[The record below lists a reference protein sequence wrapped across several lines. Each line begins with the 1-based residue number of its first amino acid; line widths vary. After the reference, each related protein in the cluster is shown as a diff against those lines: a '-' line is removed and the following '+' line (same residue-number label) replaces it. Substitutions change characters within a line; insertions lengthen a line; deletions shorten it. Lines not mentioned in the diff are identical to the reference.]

1 MVNFVSLCTSLRVL
15 DLSNT
20 GVHVDRLWSAL
31 KLGGL
36 QLEELL
42 LSGCHSSKKGRESG
56 QLVKELFSCMV
67 KLKRLDISRAPLGA
81 EILQSILAGNKELH
95 EIFGETNPFYS
106 QDSQATVRSVD

>member
-31 KLGGL
+31 KFGGL

-42 LSGCHSSKKGRESG
+42 LSGCHSSKKGKECG
-56 QLVKELFSCMV
+56 QLVKELFGCMV
-67 KLKRLDISRAPLGA
+67 NLKRLDVSRSPLGA
-81 EILQSILAGNKELH
+81 DILQSILG
-95 EIFGETNPFYS
+95 G
-106 QDSQATVRSVD
+106 R